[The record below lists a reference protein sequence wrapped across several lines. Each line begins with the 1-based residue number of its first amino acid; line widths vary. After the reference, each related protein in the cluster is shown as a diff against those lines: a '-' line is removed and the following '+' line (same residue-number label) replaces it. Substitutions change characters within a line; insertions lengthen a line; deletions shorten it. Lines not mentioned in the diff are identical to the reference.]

1 MRFLIS
7 GWSRCRYNV
16 VSLITWFEFM
26 APSTRIT
33 TALQCIDPKLYTKYQ
48 NPTSSSSQEIM
59 LTRFFC
65 FYNAGVVK
73 GA

>member
-7 GWSRCRYNV
+7 GWGQCCYNV
-16 VSLITWFEFM
+16 VSLITQFEFM
-26 APSTRIT
+26 APSTRVT
-33 TALQCIDPKLYTKYQ
+33 TALQCIDPKVYTKYQ

-59 LTRFFC
+59 LTRFF
-65 FYNAGVVK
+65 YVYKASVVK